1 MLQEELRAEIEAHEE
16 WLASLDVEVD
26 LPPGLLERTK
36 QHVRLALDEA
46 WLTAEARV
54 EPRPGLLASV
64 KQAVARE
71 LAAMP
76 AAETAVEPGGF
87 EASRIYR
94 LFSTTAA
101 VASLL
106 LAAGLGVWSAITAPD
121 QGPST
126 YALADL
132 VEVMGRDA
140 DELETEWQTIESE
153 LATLERALAENNAS
167 SRDWDVLD
175 DLDEEL
181 DILMYDIDRWPEGA
195 EGAG

>member
-1 MLQEELRAEIEAHEE
+1 
-16 WLASLDVEVD
+16 
-26 LPPGLLERTK
+26 
-36 QHVRLALDEA
+36 
-46 WLTAEARV
+46 
-54 EPRPGLLASV
+54 
-64 KQAVARE
+64 
-71 LAAMP
+71 
-76 AAETAVEPGGF
+76 
-87 EASRIYR
+87 
-94 LFSTTAA
+94 

-121 QGPST
+121 RGPST

-153 LATLERALAENNAS
+153 LATLERALAENTVS
-167 SRDWDVLD
+167 SRDWGVLD

-181 DILMYDIDRWPEGA
+181 DVLMYDIDRWPEGA